1 MRKKKTLAETNP
13 YLRDPEMRKR
23 LLFNSA
29 KTSSAVEGIRA
40 PFKQLAKELGIDD
53 KSIKPTRP
61 KKAQAVRR
69 KPRSVGNP

>member
-40 PFKQLAKELGIDD
+40 PFKQLAKGLGIDD
-53 KSIKPTRP
+53 KSIKPTRH

-69 KPRSVGNP
+69 KQRSVGNP

>member
-13 YLRDPEMRKR
+13 YLRDPEVRKR

-40 PFKQLAKELGIDD
+40 PFKQLAKELGID
-53 KSIKPTRP
+53 KSIKPTRH

-69 KPRSVGNP
+69 KQRSVGNP

>member
-23 LLFNSA
+23 LQFNSA

-40 PFKQLAKELGIDD
+40 PFKQLDKELGINE
-53 KSIKPTRP
+53 KAIKPTIH
-61 KKAQAVRR
+61 KKAQAIRR
-69 KPRSVGNP
+69 KPRSVGNT